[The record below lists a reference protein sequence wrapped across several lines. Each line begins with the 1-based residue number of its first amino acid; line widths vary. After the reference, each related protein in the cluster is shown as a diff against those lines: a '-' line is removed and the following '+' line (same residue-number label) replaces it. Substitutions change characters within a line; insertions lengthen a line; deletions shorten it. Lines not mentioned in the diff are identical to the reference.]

1 MTRSKGKL
9 HNLKPDRE
17 IRSGRFRAGIV
28 AAARQQYVL
37 ESDIINGGGL
47 VIGDVVAAR

>member
-1 MTRSKGKL
+1 MV
-9 HNLKPDRE
+9 
-17 IRSGRFRAGIV
+17 V
-28 AAARQQYVL
+28 AALDNKTSL